1 MWFRLSVF
9 NFVECAVWRLMLV
22 VFVVCVG
29 GRWCCE
35 LLCSVCACE
44 CRICGAKCILMGV
57 N

>member
-29 GRWCCE
+29 GSGVASCSARFVLVNVGFVE
-35 LLCSVCACE
+35 LSAF
-44 CRICGAKCILMGV
+44 
-57 N
+57 